1 MMLFLRYLNTMPTN
15 KFRRD
20 NPAWQGK
27 KKELND
33 NSVWMLPHISKEY
46 RIFQFICNTKGTQT
60 ETSTVSSATLR
71 LDVNFNQVLQHR
83 VI

>member
-1 MMLFLRYLNTMPTN
+1 MMLFLRYLNTTPTN

-27 KKELND
+27 KKELDD

-46 RIFQFICNTKGTQT
+46 RISNSFVTPKEHKQKHQHFPVLHSDWMSTSIRFC
-60 ETSTVSSATLR
+60 STV
-71 LDVNFNQVLQHR
+71 
-83 VI
+83 